1 MPRASV
7 SQLNAILSRSLLL
20 AALAG
25 ASLFSAH
32 AAMAQATVGPF
43 AQFDGGW
50 RGTGRVSG
58 ADGKTERI
66 TCRAHYSIPPS
77 GQALSQSL
85 VCASDSY
92 RFQVQSDVVVNGR
105 NVEGEWQEATRNAR
119 GKLMGEASDGQ
130 FSGTVTG
137 PGFTAEISIKM
148 TGDKQAVVIAPHGS
162 DVARVDIVLSR
173 EN

>member
-7 SQLNAILSRSLLL
+7 SQFDCLSPRSLLL
-20 AALAG
+20 ASLAG
-25 ASLFSAH
+25 ACLLWPH
-32 AAMAQATVGPF
+32 AVMAQETIGPF
-43 AQFDGGW
+43 AKFDGGW
-50 RGTGRVSG
+50 RGAGRVSG
-58 ADGKTERI
+58 ADGKSERI

-92 RFQVQSDVVVNGR
+92 RFEVQSDVVVNGHD
-105 NVEGEWQEATRNAR
+105 VVGQWQESTRNAR
-119 GKLMGEASDGQ
+119 GNLNGQVADGQ

-137 PGFTAEISIKM
+137 PGFTAEISLKM
-148 TGDKQAVVIAPHGS
+148 VGGKQAVNITPHGS
-162 DVARVDIVLSR
+162 DVARVDITLSR

>member
-1 MPRASV
+1 MPRASI
-7 SQLNAILSRSLLL
+7 SLFQTIGPRSLLL

-25 ASLFSAH
+25 ASLFSAQ
-32 AAMAQATVGPF
+32 AAMAQATAGPF
-43 AQFDGGW
+43 AQFDGSW

-58 ADGKTERI
+58 ADGKSERI

-105 NVEGEWQEATRNAR
+105 DVEGEWQEATRNAR
-119 GKLMGEASDGQ
+119 GKLMGQASDGQ

-137 PGFTAEISIKM
+137 PGFTAEVSIKM
-148 TGDKQAVVIAPHGS
+148 NGGKQAVVIAPHGS
-162 DVARVDIVLSR
+162 DVARVDIVLAR
-173 EN
+173 D